1 MRAGEEDEN
10 IRNISVKVE
19 DKETE
24 EGEFERKEDKSW
36 KYKEQKG

>member
-19 DKETE
+19 NKETE
-24 EGEFERKEDKSW
+24 EAEFERKS
-36 KYKEQKG
+36 